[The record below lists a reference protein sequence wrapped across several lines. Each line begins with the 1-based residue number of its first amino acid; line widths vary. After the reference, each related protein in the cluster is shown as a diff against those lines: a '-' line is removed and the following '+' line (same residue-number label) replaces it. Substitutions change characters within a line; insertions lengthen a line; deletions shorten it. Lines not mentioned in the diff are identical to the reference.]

1 MLAGDVAVVAV
12 ERAPRVYARTCPI
25 SMVLA
30 LPQPQPLR
38 PGRRQ
43 SQRPTRNPQENS
55 GRLSHTSLPRWR
67 GAPGLH
73 IWLVTCSCRVT
84 IPGYLLPGCPGPL
97 PFPGAA
103 RRELAVTSAH
113 SKPVQAW
120 SRGVTT
126 GRSARSQGF
135 LKMRGFNGGVE
146 AGPAA
151 RSRPM
156 LLSRGV
162 RQHG

>member
-1 MLAGDVAVVAV
+1 MLAGHVAVVAV
-12 ERAPRVYARTCPI
+12 ERAPGSMRERVPYRWSSPSLSHSPFDLVGGSRSAPQETLRKILVGCHTLPFLAGVELPGSTFGSLPAHAGSPYLATCSLVVLGRCRSPARHAENWQ
-25 SMVLA
+25 SRVLI
-30 LPQPQPLR
+30 LNRFR
-38 PGRRQ
+38 PGH
-43 SQRPTRNPQENS
+43 E
-55 GRLSHTSLPRWR
+55 
-67 GAPGLH
+67 
-73 IWLVTCSCRVT
+73 
-84 IPGYLLPGCPGPL
+84 
-97 PFPGAA
+97 
-103 RRELAVTSAH
+103 
-113 SKPVQAW
+113 
-120 SRGVTT
+120 GVTT